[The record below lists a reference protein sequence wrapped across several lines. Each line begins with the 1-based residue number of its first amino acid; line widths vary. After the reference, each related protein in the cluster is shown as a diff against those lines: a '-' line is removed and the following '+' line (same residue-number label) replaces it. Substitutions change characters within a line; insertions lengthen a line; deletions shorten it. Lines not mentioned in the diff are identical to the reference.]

1 MLTQYYWGYICHER
15 RKKDSKIQPVALDLQ
30 YGTEKQRGREGR
42 VGFLPP
48 KTDLVN
54 LGIPIPQVWNDQWEN
69 MIITNRDVFPQDIA
83 TAYVNL
89 AIVTPFAI
97 YASTKVL
104 LDVKSVPFFSFV
116 ETKHA

>member
-1 MLTQYYWGYICHER
+1 
-15 RKKDSKIQPVALDLQ
+15 
-30 YGTEKQRGREGR
+30 
-42 VGFLPP
+42 
-48 KTDLVN
+48 
-54 LGIPIPQVWNDQWEN
+54 